1 LALLLRCWRWRPGTW
16 TIDCGARRR
25 HDSIEACLRP
35 TSDGWSLQFPRNGRV
50 MVTRVFQEIRAEAVT
65 VAQACL
71 ERVGWNEHW

>member
-1 LALLLRCWRWRPGTW
+1 
-16 TIDCGARRR
+16 
-25 HDSIEACLRP
+25 
-35 TSDGWSLQFPRNGRV
+35 